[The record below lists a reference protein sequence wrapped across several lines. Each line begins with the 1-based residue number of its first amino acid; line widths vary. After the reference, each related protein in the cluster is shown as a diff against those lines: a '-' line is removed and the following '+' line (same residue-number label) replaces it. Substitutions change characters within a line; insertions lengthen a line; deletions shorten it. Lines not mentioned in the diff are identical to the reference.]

1 LKLLSYRGRSVRELQ
16 ERLKMRGFPEHVVSS
31 AINHL
36 QHAGLINDR
45 ALAEDLKRK
54 AITAKLL
61 SQSSARRF
69 MLTKGIPA
77 EIVDSTL
84 IPDENGDKENAKKLV
99 DKKLKAIKNSPP
111 EKIKKRLYS
120 LLLRKGYSFETI
132 KTVLKD
138 KNLKED

>member
-1 LKLLSYRGRSVRELQ
+1 
-16 ERLKMRGFPEHVVSS
+16 MRGFPEYVVSS
-31 AINHL
+31 TIIHL
-36 QHAGLINDR
+36 QHTGLINDR

-54 AITAKLL
+54 AITANLL

-69 MLTKGIPA
+69 LLTKGIPA

-84 IPDENGDKENAKKLV
+84 IPDENEDKENAKRLV
-99 DKKLKAIKNSPP
+99 DKKLRTIKNAPP

-132 KTVLKD
+132 NTVLKD

>member
-1 LKLLSYRGRSVRELQ
+1 
-16 ERLKMRGFPEHVVSS
+16 MRGFPEHVVSS

-45 ALAEDLKRK
+45 ALAEDLKRN

-61 SQSSARRF
+61 SQSSAKRF

-99 DKKLKAIKNSPP
+99 DKKLKTIKNSPP
-111 EKIKKRLYS
+111 EKIKNSK
-120 LLLRKGYSFETI
+120 KFGGTI
-132 KTVLKD
+132 ARFICPLSKLQTLVTLA
-138 KNLKED
+138 